1 MVNKKI
7 TDKRIPD
14 AAVVGTGPTVIYDDD
29 PDIFLYDLSK
39 VVIKK
44 RGAASTAN
52 YIASPPIS
60 SGGVLAQFANQASVI
75 APEQSFENAIEKV
88 DTIDL
93 TDIENITYEQYYD
106 QVSKLVKYKVI
117 LKIRNSSS
125 KKNNVSG
132 VDARIYNPN
141 A

>member
-1 MVNKKI
+1 MIDKKI
-7 TDKRIPD
+7 TAKRIPD

-44 RGAASTAN
+44 RGATSTTN
-52 YIASPPIS
+52 YIASPPIL

-75 APEQSFENAIEKV
+75 APEQSFQDALAIG

-93 TDIENITYEQYYD
+93 SYIESITSSSYD
-106 QVSKLVKYKVI
+106 DSLGNKKVKYLLKV
-117 LKIRNSSS
+117 RNLSAN
-125 KKNNVSG
+125 KNNIVG
-132 VDARIYNPN
+132 VDARIYNPF